1 MELLLNF
8 LWMLL
13 ALPAWWLWRQRVEK
27 RGGCSGY
34 QCLLALACLV
44 VLLFPVISA
53 SDDLSAMRA
62 EMEESGPGA
71 LSMRAAETGKSVSA
85 VKGLHTIA
93 VVVAGIAFSWGPSQ
107 WHEPGPTLAHSLVSP
122 SAEHGGRAPPA
133 RIA

>member
-1 MELLLNF
+1 MELLLN
-8 LWMLL
+8 LVWMLL

-27 RGGCSGY
+27 HRGCSGY

-71 LSMRAAETGKSVSA
+71 FSMRAAETGKSVPA
-85 VKGLHTIA
+85 VKGLHIVA
-93 VVVAGIAFSWGPSQ
+93 LVVAGIAFTWGPSR
-107 WHEPGPTLAHSLVSP
+107 WHEAGPTLAHNLAAP
-122 SAEHGGRAPPA
+122 CMERGGRAPPA